1 VEHNLFFYISK
12 IGLFKRLI
20 FPFISL
26 IEIDYIRVIKM
37 SKIFKWQYND
47 FFQDRR
53 MKLIN
58 ILLSEVIFL
67 KNHYNMSENALEKGH
82 IQEALEKL
90 EYLLE
95 ILKNNETCLSD
106 ADFDKIVNFIYQ
118 IFNNIAKK
126 LEK

>member
-1 VEHNLFFYISK
+1 
-12 IGLFKRLI
+12 
-20 FPFISL
+20 
-26 IEIDYIRVIKM
+26 M
-37 SKIFKWQYND
+37 SKIIKWQYDD

-53 MKLIN
+53 AKLIN

-67 KNHYNMSENALEKGH
+67 KTHLIRSESNSEKYY

-106 ADFDKIVNFIYQ
+106 ADFDKIINLIYQ
-118 IFNNIAKK
+118 IFQDITKK

>member
-1 VEHNLFFYISK
+1 
-12 IGLFKRLI
+12 
-20 FPFISL
+20 
-26 IEIDYIRVIKM
+26 M
-37 SKIFKWQYND
+37 SKIIKWQYD
-47 FFQDRR
+47 EFFQDRR
-53 MKLIN
+53 VKLIN

-67 KNHYNMSENALEKGH
+67 KTHLKRSELPSEKYY
-82 IQEALEKL
+82 IREALEKL

-118 IFNNIAKK
+118 IFQDIAKK

>member
-1 VEHNLFFYISK
+1 
-12 IGLFKRLI
+12 
-20 FPFISL
+20 
-26 IEIDYIRVIKM
+26 
-37 SKIFKWQYND
+37 
-47 FFQDRR
+47 

-67 KNHYNMSENALEKGH
+67 KSHYKVSESMLEKEY
-82 IQEALEKL
+82 IQEALGKL

-95 ILKNNETCLSD
+95 ILRNNETCLSD
-106 ADFDKIVNFIYQ
+106 ADFDKNINFIYQ

>member
-1 VEHNLFFYISK
+1 
-12 IGLFKRLI
+12 
-20 FPFISL
+20 
-26 IEIDYIRVIKM
+26 M
-37 SKIFKWQYND
+37 SKIIKWQYDD

-53 MKLIN
+53 VKLIN

-67 KNHYNMSENALEKGH
+67 KSHLKRSECASEKRYLR
-82 IQEALEKL
+82 EALEKL

-106 ADFDKIVNFIYQ
+106 TDFDKIVNFIYQ
-118 IFNNIAKK
+118 IFQNIAQK

>member
-1 VEHNLFFYISK
+1 
-12 IGLFKRLI
+12 
-20 FPFISL
+20 
-26 IEIDYIRVIKM
+26 M
-37 SKIFKWQYND
+37 SKIIKWQYHD

-53 MKLIN
+53 SKLIN

-67 KNHYNMSENALEKGH
+67 KTHYKKSDCLTEKAH
-82 IQEALEKL
+82 IQEALGKL

-95 ILKNNETCLSD
+95 ILRNNETCLSD
-106 ADFDKIVNFIYQ
+106 ADFDKIIHFIYQ

>member
-1 VEHNLFFYISK
+1 
-12 IGLFKRLI
+12 
-20 FPFISL
+20 
-26 IEIDYIRVIKM
+26 M
-37 SKIFKWQYND
+37 SKIIKWQYDD

-53 MKLIN
+53 VKLIN

-67 KNHYNMSENALEKGH
+67 KSHLKRSECASEKCY
-82 IQEALEKL
+82 IQEALDKL

-106 ADFDKIVNFIYQ
+106 ADFDKIINFIYQ
-118 IFNNIAKK
+118 IFQDITKK